1 MSIAIYLHEWREA
14 EGYTLLE
21 LAEKTG
27 LSVSFLSDLERGRT
41 DPSMKTLRKIADA
54 YGLKLDVRFVRDD
67 ELTIPPGTALIT
79 REMMATL
86 KDALYE
92 VTRNMQF
99 MEDEDGQL

>member
-27 LSVSFLSDLERGRT
+27 LSISFLSDLERGRT

-67 ELTIPPGTALIT
+67 ELTIPPGAVLLSRDTMESIA
-79 REMMATL
+79 A
-86 KDALYE
+86 ALYDITQDAKLNESE
-92 VTRNMQF
+92 VSA
-99 MEDEDGQL
+99 